1 MRKMKPSIKTALAST
16 LVITST
22 AVIAYAT
29 PKIIDS
35 KNAEREN
42 KLKLAVEKVDGD
54 TVKVALDNVQ
64 EIPKSLQFSIQLQ
77 GATLKDGTSSIKDL
91 IKSEAET
98 RLRSNGYSTN
108 SNDVLVDYTYNEDTN
123 TIDVLITSENSIPKV
138 SNKIEIFELD
148 VKPESANALAEKEL
162 PTYKVVPS
170 DNYEYKYVSN
180 TNREYISKTVDHD
193 NESIT
198 LNMPPIITAGDK
210 YIELAKGEK
219 LELTA
224 ENLGITMEDP
234 DGDDGL
240 RLEVKN
246 GDDEITEF
254 SSDTAGIYE
263 LSCTAVDKYDERSET
278 IKVQVRVVED
288 EEEVNKGFV
297 INASDRVIKIGEE
310 FDALKDVTVTD
321 ANGNVVADATI
332 NVKVEGLDSSAG
344 ETEVDTNKA
353 GKYKITYTVEKNG
366 EIFTKEITVT
376 VEADKADTALTINAT
391 DKVIKVGE
399 EFKALDG
406 VTVTDSNGNVV
417 ADADIE
423 VKIEGQGDASGETT
437 VDTSKVGEYK
447 VTYSVTTEN
456 GEKFEKQITVT
467 VKENIILA
475 ESINIDNKFNKLY
488 VGANKTLSA
497 TINKEADI
505 KDIEW
510 TTSDE
515 SIASIQVMGN
525 EAKIVAKSEGKVTIT
540 AKTKD
545 GSNKSDSV
553 TIDIVDFKNENTLP
567 SFIKDVIDN
576 NVVKPIA
583 GTGEENSPLELEVQN
598 ISVEEFEKFL
608 KELENLEPNLA
619 ELYEDGNFT
628 VYKIKLSR
636 KDRLFRSSSEGYIEI
651 RIDNRLV
658 SANDYKASIDKFLA
672 NNQPENPG
680 QPEQP
685 EEPGQGGNT
694 NEGSNQNQGGNTN
707 QENNQD
713 QSGTQD
719 NTDNDGKTENEKPSF
734 GGIKLPATGQE
745 SILGYVGVAAVAIG
759 GLLFGIKKKKK

>member
-22 AVIAYAT
+22 AAIAYAT
-29 PKIIDS
+29 PKVIES
-35 KNAEREN
+35 KNTEREN

-77 GATLKDGTSSIKDL
+77 GATLKDGENSIKDL
-91 IKSEAET
+91 IKSESEA
-98 RLRSNGYSTN
+98 RLKSNGYSTN
-108 SNDVLVDYTYNEDTN
+108 SNDVLVDYTYNEN
-123 TIDVLITSENSIPKV
+123 SNSIDVLITSENSIPKV

-148 VKPESANALAEKEL
+148 VKPESANALAENEL

-234 DGDDGL
+234 DGNDGL

-254 SSDTAGIYE
+254 YSDTAGIYE
-263 LSCTAVDKYDERSET
+263 LSCTAVDKYGERSET

-288 EEEVNKGFV
+288 EEEEEVNKDFV
-297 INASDRVIKIGEE
+297 INASDRVIK
-310 FDALKDVTVTD
+310 
-321 ANGNVVADATI
+321 
-332 NVKVEGLDSSAG
+332 
-344 ETEVDTNKA
+344 
-353 GKYKITYTVEKNG
+353 
-366 EIFTKEITVT
+366 
-376 VEADKADTALTINAT
+376 
-391 DKVIKVGE
+391 VGE
-399 EFKALDG
+399 EFKVLDG

-417 ADADIE
+417 ADAKID
-423 VKIEGQGDASGETT
+423 VKVEGQGAAIGETT
-437 VDTSKVGEYK
+437 VNTSKAGEYK
-447 VTYSVTTEN
+447 VTYSVTAEN

-510 TTSDE
+510 TTGDE

-525 EAKIVAKSEGKVTIT
+525 EVKIVAKSEGKVNIT

-545 GSNKSDSV
+545 GSNKSDSF

-598 ISVEEFEKFL
+598 IAVEEFDKLL

-636 KDRLFRSSSEGYIEI
+636 KTRLFRKSSEGYIEI

-658 SANDYKASIDKFLA
+658 RANDYKASIDKLLA
-672 NNQPENPG
+672 NNQPEQPENSG
-680 QPEQP
+680 KPEQP
-685 EEPGQGGNT
+685 EEQG
-694 NEGSNQNQGGNTN
+694 QGGNTN
-707 QENNQD
+707 QENNQN

-719 NTDNDGKTENEKPSF
+719 NTDNGGKTENEKPSF
-734 GGIKLPATGQE
+734 GGIKLPTTGQE

-759 GLLFGIKKKKK
+759 GLLFGINKKKK